1 MTEMADAASND
12 RKNLVT
18 TAVIILLLTLMGA
31 GVGFTVGVFLK
42 PADPPPEAIAA
53 SDAQKD
59 NAASGNQSG
68 EKSAHSAEDASEHKE
83 ADPVTPPEPLAG
95 DEEPPS
101 ADLAVVPFPAVVTA
115 LANPKEK
122 WIRLE
127 GAVLVKS
134 NSKTPPEQI
143 GQRAAEQ
150 MLTYLKTVNLSDI
163 EGPSGFLALRHDLN
177 DTVRALSDGSV
188 RGVLIHGLIVE

>member
-1 MTEMADAASND
+1 MADAASND

-42 PADPPPEAIAA
+42 PVEPPADSIAV
-53 SDAQKD
+53 SDAKKD
-59 NAASGNQSG
+59 EAPSGDQSG
-68 EKSAHSAEDASEHKE
+68 EKSAHSAEAASVDKE
-83 ADPVTPPEPLAG
+83 GDPAPPPEPLAG
-95 DEEPPS
+95 DEEPLS
-101 ADLAVVPFPAVVTA
+101 ADLAVVPFPPVVTA
-115 LANPKEK
+115 LANPRGK

-127 GAVLVKS
+127 GAVLVRS
-134 NSKTPPEQI
+134 ESKTPPEQI

>member
-1 MTEMADAASND
+1 M
-12 RKNLVT
+12 VT

-42 PADPPPEAIAA
+42 PNDTAPEASAGADPTKDVAQSEAPSGEQAAHASGAEGDHAAKAHDGNQEEDGEPPEMA
-53 SDAQKD
+53 
-59 NAASGNQSG
+59 
-68 EKSAHSAEDASEHKE
+68 
-83 ADPVTPPEPLAG
+83 AG
-95 DEEPPS
+95 DEDPPS
-101 ADLAVVPFPAVVTA
+101 ADLAVVPFPPVLTV

-127 GAVLVKS
+127 GSVLVRA
-134 NSKTPPEQI
+134 NAATPAEQL
-143 GQRAAEQ
+143 GQRAGQ
-150 MLTYLKTVNLSDI
+150 QILSYLKTVDLAQI

-177 DTVRALSDGSV
+177 ETVRTLSDGEV